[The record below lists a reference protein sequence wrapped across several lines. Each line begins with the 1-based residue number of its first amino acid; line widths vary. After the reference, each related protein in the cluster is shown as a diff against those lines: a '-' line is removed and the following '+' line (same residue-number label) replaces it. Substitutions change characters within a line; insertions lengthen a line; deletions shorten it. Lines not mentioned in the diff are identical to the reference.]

1 MGVPCKLLSIKGEG
15 VPPNLQTFLELS
27 FFNAGEYSFSDMF
40 SKKVFDAFLYLKVT
54 KHHKTTDAQ
63 SQKFES
69 PNFLFVYV
77 WNSITITYIFITT
90 FTSMVPIAN
99 VSTVPTITITILS
112 ISSYHILSF
121 SSRDQIVIGSESQSC
136 SRRACTPN
144 FSDSQQNW
152 KPVAQELLLHPAHQG
167 TRLSTTHYYLHLPT
181 PKKSI
186 SSLKLSLQCF
196 RFVLKLSAGGFIF
209 KL

>member
-1 MGVPCKLLSIKGEG
+1 MG
-15 VPPNLQTFLELS
+15 
-27 FFNAGEYSFSDMF
+27 GEYSFSDMF
-40 SKKVFDAFLYLKVT
+40 SKKVFDTFLYLKVT

-99 VSTVPTITITILS
+99 VSTVPTITILS

-121 SSRDQIVIGSESQSC
+121 LSRDQIVIGSESQSC
-136 SRRACTPN
+136 SRRACTP
-144 FSDSQQNW
+144 
-152 KPVAQELLLHPAHQG
+152 
-167 TRLSTTHYYLHLPT
+167 
-181 PKKSI
+181 
-186 SSLKLSLQCF
+186 
-196 RFVLKLSAGGFIF
+196 
-209 KL
+209 